1 MNREHI
7 QHAID
12 LMKAAEA
19 AGTLD
24 MNMWQD
30 DEDDTLIDLIGKNF
44 AETVEE
50 FHACG
55 NTACLAGHIAL
66 SPVFQAIGGK
76 VNQCDGSPLLKTVDK
91 DGSLL
96 LKTEERAVAL
106 FFGISVELAHKLCL
120 PPFLTEG
127 DPFYPVEFEDVQ
139 PHHVIDKLQQI
150 LDGEQR
156 FSQYAT

>member
-76 VNQCDGSPLLKTVDK
+76 VNQRDGSPLLRTVDK
-91 DGSLL
+91 DGICVR
-96 LKTEERAVAL
+96 KTEERAVAL
-106 FFGISVELAHKLCL
+106 FFDISVELANKLCL

-156 FSQYAT
+156 FSHG

>member
-7 QHAID
+7 QHAIE

-24 MNMWQD
+24 MNIWQD
-30 DEDDTLIDLIGKNF
+30 DEDDTVYDLIGKDY

-50 FHACG
+50 LHACG

-76 VNQCDGSPLLKTVDK
+76 VDQRDGSPIVETVDK
-91 DGSLL
+91 DGDTVH
-96 LKTEERAVAL
+96 KAKERAVAL
-106 FFGISVELAHKLCL
+106 FFGIRVELAHKLCL
-120 PPFLTEG
+120 PPFLTG
-127 DPFYPVEFEDVQ
+127 VDPFYPVEFEDVQ
-139 PHHVIDKLQQI
+139 PHHVIDELQNI
-150 LDGEQR
+150 LDEQR
-156 FSQYAT
+156 FSHG

>member
-24 MNMWQD
+24 MTRWQD
-30 DEDDTLIDLIGKNF
+30 DEDDTLNDLIGKNY

-76 VNQCDGSPLLKTVDK
+76 VNQRDGSPILKTVDK
-91 DGSLL
+91 DGICARRAD
-96 LKTEERAVAL
+96 EHAVAL
-106 FFGISVELAHKLCL
+106 FFGISVELANKLCL
-120 PPFLTEG
+120 PPFQTEG
-127 DPFYPVEFEDVQ
+127 DHFYPVEFEDVQ
-139 PHHVIDKLQQI
+139 PHHVIDKLQNI
-150 LDGEQR
+150 LDEQR
-156 FSQYAT
+156 FSHG

>member
-12 LMKAAEA
+12 LMKAAKA

-24 MNMWQD
+24 MTRWQD

-76 VNQCDGSPLLKTVDK
+76 VNQRDGSPLLKTVDK
-91 DGSLL
+91 DGSPL

-106 FFGISVELAHKLCL
+106 FFDISVELANKLCL
-120 PPFLTEG
+120 PPFLTDE

-150 LDGEQR
+150 LDGELK
-156 FSQYAT
+156 

>member
-24 MNMWQD
+24 MTSWQD
-30 DEDDTLIDLIGKNF
+30 DEDDTLYNLIGKDY

-50 FHACG
+50 LHACG

-66 SPVFQAIGGK
+66 SPVFQAIGGE
-76 VNQCDGSPLLKTVDK
+76 VDQRDGSPTLETVDK
-91 DGSLL
+91 DGICVRG
-96 LKTEERAVAL
+96 TEERAVAL
-106 FFGISVELAHKLCL
+106 FFDISIELAHKLCL
-120 PPFLTEG
+120 PPARAKG
-127 DPFYPVEFEDVQ
+127 DHFYPAEFEDVQ
-139 PHHVIDKLQQI
+139 PHHVIDKLQNI
-150 LDGEQR
+150 LDG
-156 FSQYAT
+156 QYGELK

>member
-24 MNMWQD
+24 MTGWQD
-30 DEDDTLIDLIGKNF
+30 NEDDTLYDLIGKDY

-50 FHACG
+50 LHACG

-66 SPVFQAIGGK
+66 SPVFQAIGGE
-76 VNQCDGSPLLKTVDK
+76 VDQRDGSPTLETVDK
-91 DGSLL
+91 DGICVRG
-96 LKTEERAVAL
+96 TEERAVAL
-106 FFGISVELAHKLCL
+106 FFDISIELAHKLCL
-120 PPFLTEG
+120 PPSRTKG
-127 DPFYPVEFEDVQ
+127 DHFYPAEFEDVQ
-139 PHHVIDKLQQI
+139 PHHVIDKLQNI
-150 LDGEQR
+150 LDG
-156 FSQYAT
+156 QYGELK